1 MVCRRCNSRHL
12 RRSRWQLQDLLLL
25 IFFFVPVRCQSCW
38 MRSYRHV
45 ITVARRQK
53 KTLPYTALD
62 DTTI

>member
-1 MVCRRCNSRHL
+1 L